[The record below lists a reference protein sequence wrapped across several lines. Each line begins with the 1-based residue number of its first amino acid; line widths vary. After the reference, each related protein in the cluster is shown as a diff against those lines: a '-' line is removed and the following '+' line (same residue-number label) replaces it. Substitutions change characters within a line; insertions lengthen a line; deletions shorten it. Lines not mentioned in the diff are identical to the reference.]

1 MYFEAILVDRKVT
14 YQKWGKMYLSNKHI
28 QFQVWMIINKP
39 EHFGHIRI
47 VFPSEVVIQSFGDLG
62 DTDVAS
68 LGQDLCRT
76 NPTRQ

>member
-1 MYFEAILVDRKVT
+1 MVFEAILVDRKVK
-14 YQKWGKMYLSNKHI
+14 YQHWGKMYLSNKHI
-28 QFQVWMIINKP
+28 QFQVWIIIMVNKP

-47 VFPSEVVIQSFGDLG
+47 VFPSEVVIQSLR
-62 DTDVAS
+62 DTAVAS